1 MKPSLKKDPKGLSEL
16 QKLEEK
22 LSMENIV
29 LFRKI
34 AMQELENE
42 EKLKAKKK
50 EKEKKE
56 KREKNVFLKLKEYGA
71 YDFQTGQCLNRFVP
85 SYENNNPYESLQVIT
100 DGEGTRLLWS
110 DAGDGSWS
118 YRVRIVDDTIYL
130 TGRRRISGGA
140 WQPWDSWIR
149 IVDWNGS
156 LLFTV
161 SKEGTYRV
169 YEALAR

>member
-1 MKPSLKKDPKGLSEL
+1 MERFVLRVMAAIVMMVAGA
-16 QKLEEK
+16 
-22 LSMENIV
+22 SMTCSALDFSRGYWWALN
-29 LFRKI
+29 
-34 AMQELENE
+34 
-42 EKLKAKKK
+42 
-50 EKEKKE
+50 
-56 KREKNVFLKLKEYGA
+56 EKNVFLKLKEYGA
-71 YDFQTGQCLNRFVP
+71 YDFQTGTCLNRFVP

-110 DAGDGSWS
+110 DSGDGSWS